1 MRKVETAEIIRA
13 FKETEVG
20 KQIPLFIEVK
30 RMLELATGEAL
41 CPNSTGIIER
51 SGPLIYTITDN
62 IDLICFREQGVPAA
76 IKVAMLWAAVS
87 YEARPEA
94 DLREAMRRKP
104 LPRFSEIGWK
114 PGSITLQIAREAEA
128 QAKIIRPQTKGKFT
142 EIDLGKMRDH
152 MENGIQLGKTELI
165 VVAGPNGVGKT
176 SLVAGL
182 ASFAQSCGL
191 EISSAHFP
199 RRDGPLGHVNNA
211 ILKGETQMTSEAK
224 QMVFLADALDFPMPQ
239 STFLICDRFNPFA
252 EGFVYGPKEGN
263 FDPFIL
269 AAREQFNMVPWVF
282 ILDRHPA
289 LCFDA
294 IKKRGGERRI
304 YEQSVE
310 QLISQQLRF
319 WALFKVPGTV
329 GINVDIPPQEQD
341 EREVIMRATQKA
353 IVAAINRGILQ
364 RALVRQT
371 KYPDYTQADDA
382 VWTQYRKW
390 YLERPERYR
399 SFLENFRDG

>member
-1 MRKVETAEIIRA
+1 
-13 FKETEVG
+13 
-20 KQIPLFIEVK
+20 
-30 RMLELATGEAL
+30 
-41 CPNSTGIIER
+41 
-51 SGPLIYTITDN
+51 
-62 IDLICFREQGVPAA
+62 
-76 IKVAMLWAAVS
+76 
-87 YEARPEA
+87 
-94 DLREAMRRKP
+94 
-104 LPRFSEIGWK
+104 
-114 PGSITLQIAREAEA
+114 
-128 QAKIIRPQTKGKFT
+128 
-142 EIDLGKMRDH
+142 
-152 MENGIQLGKTELI
+152 
-165 VVAGPNGVGKT
+165 
-176 SLVAGL
+176 
-182 ASFAQSCGL
+182 
-191 EISSAHFP
+191 
-199 RRDGPLGHVNNA
+199 
-211 ILKGETQMTSEAK
+211 
-224 QMVFLADALDFPMPQ
+224 MVFLADALDFPMPQ